1 MAHRGLVVLL
11 ACSLLPLVTCTTG
24 CQSARRFVRNASP
37 AKRAEADT
45 ILTLAQVHEQEGQ
58 FKKAEGLYRELH
70 EQDPDNAFVC
80 HHLGVVLIQ
89 LGRDDEG
96 RLLIE
101 QANVL
106 QPDSPEI
113 LNDLGYSYL
122 LSGEIEQAESI
133 LQDAYQLNP
142 DDERTISNLALAVG
156 YGGRYDESLS
166 LYRETLTDAEAYANL
181 GYIAVQRGEGPKA
194 LHYYNKALD
203 LDPHL
208 KPAAQAMVQLADLQ
222 KRAEGGRSASQQWAA
237 QQRGAER
244 EPIQPPATTGRR
256 SIELTGGNFD
266 WAPNQDSSDGAS
278 R

>member
-1 MAHRGLVVLL
+1 MAHRRLALLLTCALLTLAVV
-11 ACSLLPLVTCTTG
+11 TTG
-24 CQSARRFVRNASP
+24 CQSAKRFVRNASP

-45 ILTLAQVHEQEGQ
+45 KLTLAQVHEQEGQ

-70 EQDPDNAFVC
+70 EQDPDDAFVC

-89 LGRDDEG
+89 LGREEEG
-96 RLLIE
+96 RLMIE

-106 QPDSPEI
+106 KPDSAEI
-113 LNDLGYSYL
+113 LNDLGYAYL
-122 LSGEIEQAESI
+122 LDGEIEQAESI
-133 LQDAYQLNP
+133 LQDAYELNP
-142 DDERTISNLALAVG
+142 DDERAMSNLALAVG
-156 YGGRYDESLS
+156 YGGRYDEALA
-166 LYRETLTDAEAYANL
+166 LYRQSMTDAEAYANL

-203 LDPHL
+203 LDPDL

-222 KRAEGGRSASQQWAA
+222 KRAEGGATQQWAA
-237 QQRGAER
+237 RQRGAVR
-244 EPIQPPATTGRR
+244 ETAAPPAKSTPP

-266 WAPNQDSSDGAS
+266 WAQQAAEHDAP